1 MIVLPRRVGLVAF
14 ALTLAPML
22 SWPAAL
28 SAQDYPTRPVKIIVP
43 FGAGGPADV
52 YSRVLAQHLSEALKQ
67 PFVVEDRPGAGSII
81 GTDAVAKSPPDGYT
95 LLAMSN
101 THTTNESL
109 IANKPFQ
116 LMRDFVPVAGINYSD
131 LVMVIHPSVPAKDL
145 KEFIAYAKTKPGE
158 LNYASSGAGTPY
170 HMAAELFKAMSGTN
184 LVHVPHKASGEMRNS
199 VIGGHVQ
206 MAFDAITTMAP
217 NVKAGQVR
225 ALGTSAARR
234 STVLPD
240 VPTIAEAGVP
250 GLRVN
255 HLARHH
261 GAGRHA
267 EGGRRLAQCRN
278 QQGDQPPRRERSVG
292 QAGSGGAGDD
302 SRRVRRLPAQGHRE
316 VGAGG
321 EGFRR
326 QGGVTPP
333 AAATADANVVPGL
346 RTDGTDMSLI
356 LRVRCKR
363 PKISRDCKITACK
376 PARRKPCSRR

>member
-1 MIVLPRRVGLVAF
+1 MIVLPRSVVLVAF

-28 SAQDYPTRPVKIIVP
+28 QAQDYPTRPVRIIVP

-52 YSRVLAQHLSEALKQ
+52 YSRVLAQHLSDALKQ

-170 HMAAELFKAMSGTN
+170 HMAAELFKAMSGTD

-217 NVKAGQVR
+217 NVKAAQVR

-250 GLRVN
+250 GYESTIWLGIM
-255 HLARHH
+255 AP
-261 GAGRHA
+261 AGTPKAIVDVLNA
-267 EGGRRLAQCRN
+267 EINKA
-278 QQGDQPPRRERSVG
+278 
-292 QAGSGGAGDD
+292 
-302 SRRVRRLPAQGHRE
+302 
-316 VGAGG
+316 
-321 EGFRR
+321 
-326 QGGVTPP
+326 
-333 AAATADANVVPGL
+333 
-346 RTDGTDMSLI
+346 
-356 LRVRCKR
+356 
-363 PKISRDCKITACK
+363 ISRPDVKEAWDKQGAVALVMT
-376 PARRKPCSRR
+376 PAEFDAYLRKDIEKWAQVVKVSGIKAE